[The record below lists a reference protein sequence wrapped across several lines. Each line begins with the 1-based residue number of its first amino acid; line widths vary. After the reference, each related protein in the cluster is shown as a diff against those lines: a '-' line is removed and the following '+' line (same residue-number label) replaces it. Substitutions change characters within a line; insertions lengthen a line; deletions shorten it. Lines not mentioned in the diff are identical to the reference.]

1 MNLIAVSG
9 SDQTEWAFVEQDELV
24 DLQKTEGLNPYFQ
37 TRREMSRSFRLK

>member
-24 DLQKTEGLNPYFQ
+24 DLQKHDL
-37 TRREMSRSFRLK
+37 